1 MKRLLAAVGLMG
13 ALTGTAYAAK
23 SSDVLY
29 VGKFDGK
36 GIAQDEAATVE
47 TSVCTAATQDKR
59 FVVKCRDTQASVMH
73 LREAQA
79 QLGFSE
85 GAEFHDNCG
94 KEGCLGA
101 LSKGTEAKWV
111 LAGSVAKVAERQY
124 LLTLIVVD
132 PASNVQL
139 NRVEEK
145 VSGEIG
151 AVVDKVPGAVRRALT
166 PQQAAP
172 APAPAPAQ
180 QPAPRK

>member
-1 MKRLLAAVGLMG
+1 MKRLLATVGFLG
-13 ALTGTAYAAK
+13 ALTGVATAAK
-23 SSDVLY
+23 SADVLY

-36 GIAQDEAATVE
+36 GIAQDEASTIEA
-47 TSVCTAATQDKR
+47 SACTAASADKR
-59 FVVKCRDTQASVMH
+59 FVVKCRDTQKSIMD

-79 QLGFSE
+79 QMGFAE
-85 GAEFHDNCG
+85 GADSQDNCG
-94 KEGCLGA
+94 KEGCMGA

-139 NRVEEK
+139 NRIEEK

-151 AVVDKVPGAVRRALT
+151 SVVDKVPAAVRRALT
-166 PQQAAP
+166 PQAAAP
-172 APAPAPAQ
+172 APA
-180 QPAPRK
+180 QPAPKK